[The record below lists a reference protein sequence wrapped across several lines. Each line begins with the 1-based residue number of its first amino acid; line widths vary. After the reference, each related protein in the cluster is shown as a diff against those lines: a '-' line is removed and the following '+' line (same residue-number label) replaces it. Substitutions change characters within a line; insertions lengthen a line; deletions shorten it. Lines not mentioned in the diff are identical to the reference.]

1 MSEQALNIPE
11 IRKKIET
18 LRKSASVPYWDMV
31 FADFMFARIADYKAV
46 SRDAEAKETFA
57 RLEKWVDAHLVR
69 LQALAA
75 PKAPNFSVWKRDFVL
90 SEIEGVRRTLT
101 EKRALIPAAERA
113 NFSRDITLAEKELES
128 GDIQKAH
135 TDLCAIRSG
144 LIARLHRSYRA
155 RAAVIARGTA
165 NASRAESPATFK
177 STHDALGLY
186 NSHHTLDAAC
196 GLIGERDPIWVEDF
210 LELYDT
216 LEKLSLRLA
225 PVEKKK
231 K

>member
-1 MSEQALNIPE
+1 MSEPALDIPA
-11 IRKKIET
+11 ISKKIET

-46 SRDAEAKETFA
+46 SRDAEAKETFV
-57 RLEKWVDAHLVR
+57 RLEKWVNGHLEH
-69 LQALAA
+69 LQSLAA
-75 PKAPNFSVWKRDFVL
+75 PRAPSFPIWKRDFVL
-90 SEIEGVRRTLT
+90 SEAEGVRRTLA

-113 NFSRDITLAEKELES
+113 NFSRDLSLAEKELEN

-135 TDLCAIRSG
+135 TDLGAIRSG
-144 LIARLHRSYRA
+144 LIARLYRSYRA
-155 RAAVIARGTA
+155 RAAVIARGAA
-165 NASRAESPATFK
+165 NASHAESPATFK
-177 STHDALGLY
+177 SAHEAMGLY
-186 NSHHTLDAAC
+186 NSQHTLDAAC
-196 GLIGERDPIWVEDF
+196 GLVGERDPIWVEDF

-216 LEKLSLRLA
+216 LEKLSQRLA